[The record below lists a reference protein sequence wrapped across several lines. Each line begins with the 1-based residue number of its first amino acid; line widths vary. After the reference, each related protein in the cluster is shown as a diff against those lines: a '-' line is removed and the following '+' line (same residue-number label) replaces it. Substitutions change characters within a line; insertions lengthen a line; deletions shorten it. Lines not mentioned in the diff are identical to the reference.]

1 MHIAWVSISQWE
13 IPGVMFSWWRSQS
26 QISLFY
32 TVGHWG
38 KCALESLN
46 GFHSSAG
53 ESLWWHGVRVYS
65 GNKLSQSS
73 PRKSKDSVSFGRVI
87 KLDGASSILTNLDYD
102 EWVLETCSSV
112 GIVYVWTE
120 CEVLWGVVVERKL
133 GQFKTTITTRRRTTR
148 SNFQRCKTFG
158 KVSVGRARHRTSL
171 CPPFSVDCVTE

>member
-1 MHIAWVSISQWE
+1 VATGDFSAPWLVSSHAYRM
-13 IPGVMFSWWRSQS
+13 GFHFSVRNTRRNVFMMTQP
-26 QISLFY
+26 ITDKPILY
-32 TVGHWG
+32 RRTLG

-102 EWVLETCSSV
+102 E
-112 GIVYVWTE
+112 
-120 CEVLWGVVVERKL
+120 
-133 GQFKTTITTRRRTTR
+133 
-148 SNFQRCKTFG
+148 
-158 KVSVGRARHRTSL
+158 
-171 CPPFSVDCVTE
+171 